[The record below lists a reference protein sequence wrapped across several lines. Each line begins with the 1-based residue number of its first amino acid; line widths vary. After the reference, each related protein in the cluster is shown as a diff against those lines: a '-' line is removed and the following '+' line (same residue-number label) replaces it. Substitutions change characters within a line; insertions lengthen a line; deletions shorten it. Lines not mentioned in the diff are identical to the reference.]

1 MGQRGVSSLN
11 PLLLARDFIILLTVS
26 RNLTLFNSEAQVG
39 VTIPYP
45 GISIHALKTIGQGST
60 QAHGVWMQLDLG
72 DSDDDDEITA
82 TELTLIPPPS
92 SEEDPQAE
100 ARHLF
105 EAISTCSNLH
115 PDPTQEDDEDEDDRI
130 VFEGNP
136 EFEAVEG
143 LSGVVRGASDGGLP
157 PPMPG
162 SSGWITA
169 ENVHEYFDEEGNWIG
184 GGGANGEG
192 GELGDGAG
200 RVRNHEEVGEV
211 NGGEG
216 EDTESKRPR
225 VE

>member
-1 MGQRGVSSLN
+1 MLTRSS
-11 PLLLARDFIILLTVS
+11 
-26 RNLTLFNSEAQVG
+26 NLTLFNSEAQVG

-45 GISIHALKTIGQGST
+45 GISIHALKTIGQGTT
-60 QAHGVWMQLDLG
+60 QAHGIWMQLDLA
-72 DSDDDDEITA
+72 DSDDDEGTA
-82 TELTLIPPPS
+82 TELTLIPPPT
-92 SEEDPQAE
+92 SEEDPQAA
-100 ARHLF
+100 ARRLF

-115 PDPTQEDDEDEDDRI
+115 PDPAQDEDEDEDDRI

-184 GGGANGEG
+184 GGAADEEG
-192 GELGDGAG
+192 GELGEGAG

-211 NGGEG
+211 NGEEG

>member
-1 MGQRGVSSLN
+1 M
-11 PLLLARDFIILLTVS
+11 
-26 RNLTLFNSEAQVG
+26 G

-45 GISIHALKTIGQGST
+45 SISIHALKTIGQGTT

-72 DSDDDDEITA
+72 DADDDGA
-82 TELTLIPPPS
+82 PTEVTLIPAPPAD
-92 SEEDPQAE
+92 EDPQAA

-105 EAISTCSNLH
+105 EAVSACSNLH
-115 PDPTQEDDEDEDDRI
+115 PDPAQEDTDDEDRV
-130 VFEGNP
+130 VFEGG
-136 EFEAVEG
+136 EVEG

-157 PPMPG
+157 PPVPG

-169 ENVHEYFDEEGNWIG
+169 ENVHEYFDGEGNWIG
-184 GGGANGEG
+184 GGDGE

-200 RVRNHEEVGEV
+200 RVRGRDEAGEV
-211 NGGEG
+211 NGRED

>member
-1 MGQRGVSSLN
+1 M
-11 PLLLARDFIILLTVS
+11 
-26 RNLTLFNSEAQVG
+26 G

-45 GISIHALKTIGQGST
+45 GISIHALKTIGQGTT

-72 DSDDDDEITA
+72 DSDEDEDTT
-82 TELTLIPPPS
+82 TELTLIPPPA

-100 ARHLF
+100 ARQLF

-115 PDPTQEDDEDEDDRI
+115 PDPAQEDEDEDEADRI
-130 VFEGNP
+130 IFEGNP
-136 EFEAVEG
+136 EFPAVEG

-169 ENVHEYFDEEGNWIG
+169 DNVHEYFDEEGNWIG
-184 GGGANGEG
+184 GGEADREG

-200 RVRNHEEVGEV
+200 RVRNHEELREV
-211 NGGEG
+211 NG
-216 EDTESKRPR
+216 EDTENKRPR
-225 VE
+225 VD